1 MVLQLQSLHH
11 MWLMLTIFMPHVVSG
26 LGSLCHMQV
35 AVTIFAP
42 HVVLQLQSLHCI
54 GVAVA
59 IFAPCE
65 CHSYSHHAILCCSC
79 GGYHCAV
86 WCCSCSHHCHVVTG
100 PQKRKLVEKRK
111 KK

>member
-26 LGSLCHMQV
+26 LGSLCHMR
-35 AVTIFAP
+35 
-42 HVVLQLQSLHCI
+42 
-54 GVAVA
+54 VAVA

-111 KK
+111 KKTYKQADAVY